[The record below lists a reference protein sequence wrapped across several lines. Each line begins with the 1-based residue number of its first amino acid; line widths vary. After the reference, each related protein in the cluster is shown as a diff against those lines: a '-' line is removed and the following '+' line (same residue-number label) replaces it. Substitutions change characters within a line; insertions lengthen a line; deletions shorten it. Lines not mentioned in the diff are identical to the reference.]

1 MKDEFV
7 NYNNLLRE
15 KVDELHS
22 LTTDT
27 CKMCGGT
34 YVENLS
40 GAINYFNIDGK
51 RFKMT
56 ITKI

>member
-22 LTTDT
+22 LTADT
-27 CKMCGGT
+27 CEMCGGT
-34 YVENLS
+34 YVENLN
-40 GAINYFNIDGK
+40 GAINYFSIDGK

-56 ITKI
+56 VTKI